1 MFITTSA
8 ILMTRHQK
16 IELERGFSLLEIVVT
31 ILLLGVMAITSVT
44 VMNAFRM
51 KAEQSMMVTNDLLNA
66 STCMERIKALHT
78 YDATKFKELLLKN
91 EISAK
96 CPGNPSVTASGVAI
110 SSKQDTS
117 TKEFTETIKAQGAC
131 QATSALCLVTVK
143 LNSAEF
149 QHVFA
154 TQN

>member
-1 MFITTSA
+1 
-8 ILMTRHQK
+8 MTRAQR
-16 IELERGFSLLEIVVT
+16 IDIPCGFSLIEIVVT

-66 STCMERIKALHT
+66 STCMERIKALHA

-91 EISAK
+91 EIAAK

-110 SSKQDTS
+110 SSKQDNS
-117 TKEFTETIKAQGAC
+117 TKEFTETIKAQGEC

-149 QHVFA
+149 KHVFA
-154 TQN
+154 TQY